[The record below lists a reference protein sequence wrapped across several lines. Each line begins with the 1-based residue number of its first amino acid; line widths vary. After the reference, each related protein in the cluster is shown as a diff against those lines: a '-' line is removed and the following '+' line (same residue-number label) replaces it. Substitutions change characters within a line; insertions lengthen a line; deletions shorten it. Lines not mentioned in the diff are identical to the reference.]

1 MFFSTKQIGL
11 ITCLSIYDGKDTMP
25 KRTDIKKVLLIGSG
39 PILIGQAAE
48 FDFSGSQACRS
59 LREEGIKVVLVN
71 SNPATIM
78 TDPDMADAVYIEP
91 IEAGIIA
98 KIIEKERPDGII
110 AGLGGQTG
118 LNVTIELAEM
128 GVLDKYNVELL
139 GTPLQAIKDSE
150 DRNLFKKKMESVEEK
165 VPRSKAVNTLEEA
178 EAMIDEL
185 GLPLVIRPAYTLGGA
200 GGGIAY
206 TREELIEITTRGL
219 ERSMIHQ
226 VLIEE
231 SVLGWKEFEYEVMRD
246 KNDTCIVIC
255 NMENLDPM
263 GVHTGESIVVTPS
276 QTLSDTDHQR
286 LRSTS
291 IKIIRSLGIK
301 GGCNIQFAERDGEVR
316 IVEVNPRVSRSSA
329 LASKATGYPIAR
341 VTAKIA
347 IGMTL
352 DEISNDITKQ
362 TPASFE
368 PTIDY
373 TVVKIPRWPFDK
385 FVTADKHLTTA
396 MKSTGEVMA
405 IGRTIEEALM
415 KALRSLDIDMFFGY
429 KDWSKDELMDILRHP
444 THERL
449 FVIYQALRNGM
460 SIDEVSVES
469 GIDPFFI
476 RKIQNIIGMENSIKG
491 ELSADNLRQAKRM
504 GFSDERI
511 AKLCDKTREEIND
524 MRRGVGIVATYKMV
538 DTCAAEFAAATPY
551 YYSTYEEQCEAA
563 PTNNKKVLIIGS
575 GPIRI
580 GQGIEFDY
588 CTVHAVTALRELGIE
603 THIINNNPET
613 VSTDYDTSDK
623 LFFEPLSLE
632 DVMNVIEKERPY
644 GVMVQFGGQTSV
656 NLAIPLKKE
665 LERRPDLGAVIIG
678 TDPDDMDLAENRKLF
693 NSMMDKL
700 GIPQPNG
707 GFATNY
713 TEAFNEATRIGYPVL
728 VRPSYVLGGR
738 AMEIVYDD
746 NDLKRYLTEA
756 VRVSNEHPVLVDD
769 FLDSAVEIDVDAI
782 CDGKDVLIGAIMEH
796 IEEAGIH
803 SGDSACVIPPQSLK
817 PEILDKVRDYVKKM
831 ALSLRVIGILNIQM
845 ATKDGE
851 VYVLE
856 ANPRSSRTIPF
867 VSKATGLPLAKI
879 AAKVMAGHTLSELGY
894 TGEPEM
900 SHVSVKE
907 VLLPFD
913 KLPGADPLLGPEMKS
928 TGEVMGVDY
937 DFGRAFFKAQTSA
950 GNKLPLEGTV
960 FMSIRD
966 DDKPLILDVARKLQ
980 GAGMHLTGTQGTA
993 KFLTENGIKTD
1004 FIYKVRQ
1011 GTPSVV
1017 DLIHEKKV
1025 DLIINTPTSK
1035 EAVKDGFLIRRTAVD
1050 FSMPYITTIQAAVA
1064 AADAIESM
1072 KKGEV
1077 TVKSIVEYHEGK

>member
-1 MFFSTKQIGL
+1 
-11 ITCLSIYDGKDTMP
+11 MP

-39 PILIGQAAE
+39 PIMIGQGAE

-78 TDPDMADAVYIEP
+78 TDSDMADAIYIEP
-91 IEAGIIA
+91 LEPQIVA

-118 LNVTIELAEM
+118 LNITTEIAEM
-128 GVLDKYNVELL
+128 GVLEKFNVELL
-139 GTPLQAIKDSE
+139 GTSLQAIKDSE
-150 DRNLFKKKMESVEEK
+150 DRDLFKRKMISIGEK
-165 VPRSKAVNTLEEA
+165 VPRSKAVNTIEDALTT
-178 EAMIDEL
+178 IDEL
-185 GLPLVIRPAYTLGGA
+185 GLPLIIRPAYTLGGA

-206 TREELIEITTRGL
+206 TKEDLIEITERGL
-219 ERSMIHQ
+219 KRSRIHQ

-231 SVLGWKEFEYEVMRD
+231 SIIGWKEFEYEVMRD

-255 NMENLDPM
+255 NMENIDPM
-263 GVHTGESIVVTPS
+263 GIHTGESIVVTPS
-276 QTLSDTDHQR
+276 QTLSDVDHQK

-291 IKIIRSLGIK
+291 IKIIRALGIE
-301 GGCNIQFAERDGEVR
+301 GGCNIQFAVRDDEVR

-352 DEISNDITKQ
+352 DEITNDITKK

-385 FVTADKHLTTA
+385 FVTANKHLTTA

-405 IGRTIEEALM
+405 FGRTIEEALQ
-415 KALRSLDIDMFFGY
+415 KAVRSLEVDMYFGY
-429 KDWSKDELMDILRHP
+429 KEWSKEEILDILRHP
-444 THERL
+444 THERI
-449 FVIYQALRNGM
+449 FVIYYALQNGM
-460 SIDEVSVES
+460 PAAEISRITN
-469 GIDPFFI
+469 IDPFFI
-476 RKIQNIIGMENSIKG
+476 KKIQNIIDAEGTLKVDISPG
-491 ELSADNLRQAKRM
+491 NLKKAKRM

-511 AKLCDKTREEIND
+511 AFLSGRTREEIND
-524 MRRGVGIVATYKMV
+524 LRREHGIIPTYKMV

-563 PTNNKKVLIIGS
+563 PTNRKKVLIIGS

-588 CTVHAVTALRELGIE
+588 CTVHAVTALREEGIE
-603 THIINNNPET
+603 THILNNNPET

-623 LFFEPLSLE
+623 LFFEPLTLE
-632 DVMNVIEKERPY
+632 DVMNVIDSEHPY

-665 LERRPDLGAVIIG
+665 LERRTDLNTVILG
-678 TDPDDMDLAENRKLF
+678 TTPDDMDIAEDRGRF
-693 NSMMDKL
+693 NAMMKTL
-700 GIPQPNG
+700 GISQPEAGCAIN
-707 GFATNY
+707 FSQ
-713 TEAFNEATRIGYPVL
+713 AFNEAKRIGYPVL
-728 VRPSYVLGGR
+728 VRPSYVIGGR
-738 AMEIVYDD
+738 AMEIVYDER
-746 NDLKRYLTEA
+746 DLERYLKEA
-756 VRVSNEHPVLVDD
+756 VKVSNEHPVLIDD
-769 FLDSAVEIDVDAI
+769 FLDNAVEIDVDAI

-817 PEILDKVRDYVKKM
+817 PEIIATVRDYVKKI
-831 ALSLRVIGILNIQM
+831 ALALHVVGIINIQM
-845 ATKDGE
+845 ATKNGI

-879 AAKVMAGHTLSELGY
+879 AARVMAGHTLKELGI
-894 TGEPEM
+894 TGDVTPK
-900 SHVSVKE
+900 HVSVKE

-928 TGEVMGVDY
+928 TGEVMGIDY
-937 DFGRAFFKAQTSA
+937 DFGKAFYKAEWA
-950 GNKLPLEGTV
+950 ADNKLPLSGTV

-966 DDKPLILDVARKLQ
+966 TDKPHIVRVAKKMQEAGLHIL
-980 GAGMHLTGTQGTA
+980 GTRGTVRY
-993 KFLTENGIKTD
+993 LEENGIKID
-1004 FIYKVRQ
+1004 VIKKVNE
-1011 GTPSVV
+1011 GSPNVV
-1017 DLIHEKKV
+1017 DLIHNKKV

-1035 EAVKDGFLIRRTAVD
+1035 QAVKDGFQIRRAAVD
-1050 FSMPYITTIQAAVA
+1050 FSVPYITTIQAALA
-1064 AADAIESM
+1064 AADAIEAM
-1072 KKGEV
+1072 NKGEI
-1077 TVKSIVEYHEGK
+1077 TIKSLGEYHKK